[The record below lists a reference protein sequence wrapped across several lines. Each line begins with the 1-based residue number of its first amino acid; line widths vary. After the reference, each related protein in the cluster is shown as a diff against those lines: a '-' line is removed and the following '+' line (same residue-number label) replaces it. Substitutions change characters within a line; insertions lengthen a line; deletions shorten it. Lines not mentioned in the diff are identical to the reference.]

1 MKRILLIEDEKSIRE
16 VVKLNLE
23 LEKYE
28 VIDAHDG
35 FEALKKIE
43 DAYYDL
49 IVLDLMLPKLNGLEI
64 LEKIRLKNIET
75 PVIIISAKDTSSD
88 RIKGL
93 KTGADDYLVKP
104 FEFEELLLRIQKL
117 LERSNATLDVI
128 ELNEFCFGNCSIN
141 FKSFTGKKGDNTFQ
155 LSQKEVQILK
165 HLINKKNEVVA
176 RQDILKSVWGYDVF
190 PSTRTIDNFIA
201 ALRKHF
207 EENPKSPK
215 YIHSI
220 RGIGYKFS
228 YDE

>member
-16 VVKLNLE
+16 IVKLNLE
-23 LEKYE
+23 MENYE
-28 VIDAHDG
+28 VTTAQDG
-35 FEALKKIE
+35 MEALKKIS

-49 IVLDLMLPKLNGLEI
+49 IVLDIMLPKINGIEV
-64 LEKIRLKNIET
+64 LEKIRLTNNDT
-75 PVIIISAKDTSSD
+75 PVIIISAKDTSTD

-93 KTGADDYLVKP
+93 KSGADDYLVKP
-104 FEFEELLLRIQKL
+104 FEFEELELRIQKL
-117 LERSNATLDVI
+117 LDRSIQKPDVV
-128 ELNEFCFGNCSIN
+128 ELNEFNFGNKSIN
-141 FKSFTGKKGDNTFQ
+141 FKTFMGRNGETTFQ

-165 HLINKKNEVVA
+165 YLISKKNQVVP

-190 PSTRTIDNFIA
+190 PSTRTVDNFIA

-207 EENPKSPK
+207 EDTPKNPQ